1 MMKERMTAIIKKQLG
16 ANMGVLFQKI
26 KKENG
31 IVLDGV
37 SIYDE
42 NDKDS
47 VKIAPIIYYDAD
59 EVTEKNV
66 ERITREICTRY
77 LANKDSADIMAAF
90 KDTMDSKEKLLS
102 LVVPRVVNYKKNIEM
117 INENNYIVKEYLDL
131 AILFCVNMKTQDG
144 YASFKIRYDML
155 DRLNL
160 SVKEL
165 MVAAFYNLR
174 KNMEIKPL
182 RNAILDMAR
191 NELGLDCFKMDDEM
205 FNEIFGLDDETS
217 DILVYSTEGKYYGS
231 AVILLTDIFKEKCY
245 VLPSSVHELI
255 AIPASMA
262 RGDNVSVSELKSM
275 VCSINHSEV
284 SVADRLS
291 DNVYYFNGDFF
302 EIM

>member
-16 ANMGVLFQKI
+16 TNMGVLFKQI
-26 KKENG
+26 KKKNG

-47 VKIAPIIYYDAD
+47 VKITPIIYYDAD

-66 ERITREICTRY
+66 ERITREICSRY
-77 LANKDSADIMAAF
+77 LANKNSADIMSEF
-90 KDTMDSKEKLLS
+90 KSIMDSKEKLLS
-102 LVVPRVVNYKKNIEM
+102 SVMPRVINYKRNIEM
-117 INENNYIVKEYLDL
+117 INENNYVVKEYLDL
-131 AILFCVNMKTQDG
+131 AILFCANIKTQDG

-155 DRLNL
+155 DKLNL
-160 SVKEL
+160 SVNEL
-165 MVAAFYNLR
+165 KVAAFCNLR
-174 KNMEIKPL
+174 NKMEVKPL
-182 RNAILDMAR
+182 RNIILDMAR

-217 DILVYSTEGKYYGS
+217 DILVYSTEDKYYGS

-255 AIPASMA
+255 VIPASMA
-262 RGDNVSVSELKSM
+262 GGDNASISDLKSM
-275 VCSINHSEV
+275 VCTINHNEV
-284 SVADRLS
+284 PVADRLS
-291 DNVYYFNGDFF
+291 DNIYYFNGDFF